1 MKQKYFDLI
10 KFKNKNTALLKLLN
24 YCNEKILVQKYAK
37 EVMVTISE
45 PLLMF

>member
-37 EVMVTISE
+37 EGNGH
-45 PLLMF
+45 

>member
-10 KFKNKNTALLKLLN
+10 KFKNKNTALLKLF

-37 EVMVTISE
+37 EVMVTNSE